1 MKRQY
6 LYSLFLVPIVAM
18 RGQDIIQEVIRND
31 QGLLD
36 RVVYLNITENSHH
49 RIKEVDFHDN
59 GNKFRS
65 KSFDKTG
72 EVKIIKEWFRNG
84 QIKLEQHFKE
94 GEKNG
99 SWSTWYEDGI
109 KKSEKTYVTGL
120 IHGLVLHWDE
130 KGGLRYQG
138 NFIADTVTN
147 TSMEN
152 GLITKWFNNG
162 QKKSEQHYRNGKLD
176 GFSNRWYRNGQRLET
191 GKFYNGSGIS
201 YTWDEN
207 GRKIRERMF
216 ENGLPSNE

>member
-6 LYSLFLVPIVAM
+6 LYSLFFVPIITM
-18 RGQDIIQEVIRND
+18 HGQDIIQEVIRND

-36 RVVYLNITENSHH
+36 RVIYLNITENSHH
-49 RIKEVDFHDN
+49 KIKEEDFHDN

-65 KSFDKTG
+65 KSFDKIG

-99 SWSTWYEDGI
+99 LWSTWYEDGI

-207 GRKIRERMF
+207 GRKIRERKF